1 MPKVY
6 LRTFGCQMNER
17 DSEQVAQMFV
27 ERGFTVTSQPDEA
40 DVVLLNSCSVRD
52 QAEQKA
58 LGNMRQLGKHRKT
71 KPNLVF
77 GMMGCMAQSRGEQ
90 LLKEVPHLDLVVGT
104 QKYHRVVDHCV
115 ELMRAKEEAQ
125 MDDLRGL
132 SRPGCLGY
140 SLYTWRVGDL
150 EAMRARLA
158 TTPGVTALGELRAD
172 EFGRTS
178 LGFTAPDGCAWVLQQ
193 ASATESV
200 SLRE

>member
-1 MPKVY
+1 
-6 LRTFGCQMNER
+6 
-17 DSEQVAQMFV
+17 
-27 ERGFTVTSQPDEA
+27 
-40 DVVLLNSCSVRD
+40 VRF
-52 QAEQKA
+52 AA
-58 LGNMRQLGKHRKT
+58 G
-71 KPNLVF
+71 
-77 GMMGCMAQSRGEQ
+77 
-90 LLKEVPHLDLVVGT
+90 
-104 QKYHRVVDHCV
+104 
-115 ELMRAKEEAQ
+115 AQ